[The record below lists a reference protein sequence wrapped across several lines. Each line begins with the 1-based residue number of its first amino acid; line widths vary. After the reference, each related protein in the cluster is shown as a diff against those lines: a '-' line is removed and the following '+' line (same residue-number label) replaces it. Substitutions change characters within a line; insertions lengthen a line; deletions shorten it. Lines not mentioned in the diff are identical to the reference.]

1 MRAEYADPQITPRDQ
16 ASTVLGIIAGA
27 GPSLQ
32 EWDMPASACLAP
44 RGGEEKW
51 GWRSPISTVQKGELV
66 IILSNKPACGKRGWG
81 RTANPSVL
89 QGMPPPLGL
98 VSPITDDRNTAIS
111 LFLVNDTLAVY
122 TQLPQILRKAE
133 LKDLVLEH
141 SPAQPFPC
149 QGPALWRSSKTY
161 GFIFFMDPPWV

>member
-1 MRAEYADPQITPRDQ
+1 
-16 ASTVLGIIAGA
+16 
-27 GPSLQ
+27 
-32 EWDMPASACLAP
+32 
-44 RGGEEKW
+44 
-51 GWRSPISTVQKGELV
+51 
-66 IILSNKPACGKRGWG
+66 
-81 RTANPSVL
+81 
-89 QGMPPPLGL
+89 MPPPLGL